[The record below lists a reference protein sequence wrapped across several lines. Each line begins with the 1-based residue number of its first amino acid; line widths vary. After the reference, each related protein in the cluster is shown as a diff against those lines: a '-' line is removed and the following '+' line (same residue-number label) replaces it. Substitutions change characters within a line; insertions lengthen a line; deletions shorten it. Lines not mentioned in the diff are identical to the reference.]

1 MEIGRTALTIGFK
14 FTEVKM
20 GKVKAWLMDM
30 EEDAMDMSREAW
42 VAKHGMSCVRVWEDV
57 RRLMELE
64 QLEVGWAICQTSRN
78 IGVSS
83 TTQHKFRQG

>member
-1 MEIGRTALTIGFK
+1 MEIGRTALTIGLK
-14 FTEVKM
+14 FTEVEM

-42 VAKHGMSCVRVWEDV
+42 VEKHGMSCVKVWEDV

-64 QLEVGWAICQTSRN
+64 QLEVQDGQFVRHHETLA
-78 IGVSS
+78 
-83 TTQHKFRQG
+83 